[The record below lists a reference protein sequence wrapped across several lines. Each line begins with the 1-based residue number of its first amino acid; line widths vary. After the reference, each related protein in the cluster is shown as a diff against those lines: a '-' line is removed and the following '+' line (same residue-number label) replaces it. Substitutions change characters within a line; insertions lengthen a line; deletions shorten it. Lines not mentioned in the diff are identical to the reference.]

1 MKGAKLPQQEL
12 MNTAELAKVPSET
25 VMSINPDEAA
35 QQERNQDDDDD
46 DPLLVQ
52 GSDKNEQVL
61 SQETR
66 LNS

>member
-1 MKGAKLPQQEL
+1 MD
-12 MNTAELAKVPSET
+12 TAELAKVPSET
-25 VMSINPDEAA
+25 AMSINPVEAA
-35 QQERNQDDDDD
+35 QQERNQDEDDD